1 MEPTKLQIFVAE
13 VKGTAESEYMG
24 LSKQIPL
31 RLQVNLFASVMALH
45 TLISEKQK
53 TPRNK
58 VLNDL
63 IAISVDQVYE
73 NLDEDTRHKFDAIAS
88 YYYEE
93 LSQYDSGDLADD

>member
-1 MEPTKLQIFVAE
+1 MEPTKLQMFVAE
-13 VKGTAESEYMG
+13 VKGTAESEYIG

-31 RLQVNLFASVMALH
+31 RLQVDLFASVMALH

-63 IAISVDQVYE
+63 IAISVDQVVDG
-73 NLDEDTRHKFDAIAS
+73 LDEETRHKFNAIAS
-88 YYYEE
+88 HYLDE
-93 LSQYDSGDLADD
+93 LSQYDSGDL